1 MNELLGG
8 SAALTSLV
16 ALTHWART
24 VPTRA
29 WGNGAPDARRARPR
43 AWAVALATVL
53 LQTAAA
59 TVATGWAAGVAL
71 VPASWMVLGWLLAQS
86 MNQWPGPSLRWA
98 WRLGLASGGV
108 CVLALALHV
117 LHVLP
122 TAVCDR

>member
-8 SAALTSLV
+8 SAALTCLV

-29 WGNGAPDARRARPR
+29 WGNGAPDARR

-108 CVLALALHV
+108 CVLALAVHGLHG
-117 LHVLP
+117 LQ
-122 TAVCDR
+122 TAACDR